1 MSATP
6 LQGRSERPLRL
17 RVAATFLA
25 ETLEPTL
32 RFWIDALDL
41 PFQLEILPAGQVFAP
56 LLEAAPAGPRDTEV
70 IALVVRLEDWEPA
83 DADRLRGNVE
93 ELLRALAVPGASR
106 MLLFAPPSR
115 AAARDPGRAAL
126 YEDLERTAAARL
138 GASGVVVVTSRRI
151 GELYPVDRPDD
162 SFGHRLAHAPYSA
175 EGAAAIATVLVREA
189 RALHAP
195 PAKVIAV
202 DCDETLWGGV
212 AAEAGPQGVVID
224 APRQALA
231 AALVAESEHGRLVCL
246 CSHNEEHDVW
256 AVFDERADLPL
267 RREHVAAAHI
277 DWSAKSQGLR
287 RLAAKLGL
295 GLDSFVFLDD
305 SPLEVAEVRTH
316 APEVLA
322 VQLPSEPVALARCL
336 SHVWALDGAP
346 ATAEAARRATAYASE
361 AARGRLREQALSLT
375 RYFETLELAVDVAPA
390 APEDRARVAE
400 LTFRTNQFNC
410 SGRRLTLAELGA
422 RLEAGAL
429 ECRVTRVRDR
439 FGDYGLVGVALVRVA
454 GATLEVDT
462 LLLSCRALSRG
473 VEHRMLADLGRLA
486 AERGLARLVVPFVA
500 TARNRPA
507 QEFLESTLRDEGTGD
522 DGSRVFALPAAEAAA
537 VSFDPE
543 AVPAALPSDAP
554 DAAERNGALARPHP
568 LLARI
573 PHELADARSIV
584 AAVEEA
590 RALRGGRGPGAA
602 ARAPETPVERVLAE
616 LWRDV
621 LGVPV
626 GADDSFFEAGGDSI
640 HAVRLAL
647 LIRDRL
653 GIELPLGT
661 LFEAP
666 SVSALARRLVADGLV
681 DEEEI
686 RQLLDEVDRLSD
698 DEVEAALAVGSAGS
712 RGQVLNLCIRM
723 HRFKT

>member
-1 MSATP
+1 M
-6 LQGRSERPLRL
+6 RL

-32 RFWIDALDL
+32 RFWIDSLDL

-106 MLLFAPPSR
+106 ILVFAPPSR

-202 DCDETLWGGV
+202 DCDETLGRRRRRGG
-212 AAEAGPQGVVID
+212 AAGRRDRRAPPGARRGARGRVRARAARLPLQPQRGARRLGRLRRAGRPAA
-224 APRQALA
+224 APRARGRGP
-231 AALVAESEHGRLVCL
+231 HRLVGQ
-246 CSHNEEHDVW
+246 
-256 AVFDERADLPL
+256 
-267 RREHVAAAHI
+267 VA
-277 DWSAKSQGLR
+277 GLR

-361 AARGRLREQALSLT
+361 AVRERLREQSLSLT

-390 APEDRARVAE
+390 AAEDRARVAE

-616 LWRDV
+616 LWHDV

-626 GADDSFFEAGGDSI
+626 GADDSFFEAGGDRSTPS
-640 HAVRLAL
+640 ASRCDC
-647 LIRDRL
+647 DRL

-666 SVSALARRLVADGLV
+666 SVRRSPGGSSRTASSTKRRFSAPRRGGPALGRRGRGRARGGSTGWTRL
-681 DEEEI
+681 
-686 RQLLDEVDRLSD
+686 
-698 DEVEAALAVGSAGS
+698 
-712 RGQVLNLCIRM
+712 QVLNLCISM